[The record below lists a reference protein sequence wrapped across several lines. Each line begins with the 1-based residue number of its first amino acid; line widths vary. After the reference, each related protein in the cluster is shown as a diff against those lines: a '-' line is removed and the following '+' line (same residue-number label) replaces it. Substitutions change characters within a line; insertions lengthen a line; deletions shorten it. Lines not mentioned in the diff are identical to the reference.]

1 MILEP
6 NNIYL
11 GDCLELMPYL
21 PDNSIDLIYADLPFG
36 STQNKWDIIIPF
48 ESLWA
53 QYKRIIKPNGAVV
66 LHAAEPFASMLR
78 LSNLDWFKYDWIWDK
93 RHPTGQLNAKK
104 QPLRQHE
111 LVCVFYDKQCT
122 YNPRFHVNRLKRSFV
137 GKVEKENKQ
146 SDNYGQQY
154 NYDSNITDESLS
166 YPRSIIS
173 QTTVIGNSK
182 EKLPHATQ
190 KPVALAEYFI
200 TTYSNEGDV
209 VLDNCVGSGTTV
221 EACINTNR
229 QYIAMEKK
237 LFNYDMAT
245 KRVASNRKNLQ
256 LDLFKY
262 AL

>member
-1 MILEP
+1 MILEL

-11 GDCLELMPYL
+11 GDCLELMSYL

-48 ESLWA
+48 EPLWA
-53 QYKRIIKPNGAVV
+53 QYKRIIKPNGAIV
-66 LHAAEPFASMLR
+66 LHAAEPFASLLR
-78 LSNLDWFKYDWIWDK
+78 CSNLDWFKYDWIWDK
-93 RHPTGQLNAKK
+93 KLGTGFLNAKK
-104 QPLRQHE
+104 QPLRVHE
-111 LVCVFYDKQCT
+111 KVCVFYENQCT
-122 YNPRFHVNRLKRSFV
+122 YNPQMFH
-137 GKVEKENKQ
+137 KENKRKMKGMLIKPHTT
-146 SDNYGQQY
+146 NYGDQKDY
-154 NYDSNITDESLS
+154 ISTADDNLC
-166 YPRSIIS
+166 YPLSIIS
-173 QTTVIGNSK
+173 IPQLRGNSK

-237 LFNYDMAT
+237 TFNYDMAM
-245 KRVASNRKNLQ
+245 KRINNSI
-256 LDLFKY
+256 
-262 AL
+262 